1 MVETTPI
8 TREFM
13 LSRCTIARASFL
25 LLLLPFFSSSSFT
38 FGSSKEGWYYRC
50 IGLDPWTIHQTL
62 FPFFFF
68 NCPLR
73 FWFFGIGEICY
84 KRMLLYNKN
93 KKSQKSKTTINRF
106 LVSINVLGSAG
117 PIRFVVKEDETVA
130 NVIDYAL
137 KCYAREGR
145 LPLLGSDSSFF
156 LLYCPYFAS
165 EGQSLIVSDSLTC
178 FTMNWTLNGFAVL
191 CTFWLIITAFN
202 PWGKIGSTGSRNF
215 VLSKKLESQNLE
227 DSVVTTTIRKTSGR
241 WKTWLNKSL
250 GLMVPSH

>member
-1 MVETTPI
+1 
-8 TREFM
+8 
-13 LSRCTIARASFL
+13 
-25 LLLLPFFSSSSFT
+25 
-38 FGSSKEGWYYRC
+38 
-50 IGLDPWTIHQTL
+50 
-62 FPFFFF
+62 
-68 NCPLR
+68 
-73 FWFFGIGEICY
+73 
-84 KRMLLYNKN
+84 MLLYNKN

-165 EGQSLIVSDSLTC
+165 E
-178 FTMNWTLNGFAVL
+178 
-191 CTFWLIITAFN
+191 AFN
-202 PWGKIGSTGSRNF
+202 PWGKIGSTGARNF

-227 DSVVTTTIRKTSGR
+227 DTVVTTTIRKTSGR